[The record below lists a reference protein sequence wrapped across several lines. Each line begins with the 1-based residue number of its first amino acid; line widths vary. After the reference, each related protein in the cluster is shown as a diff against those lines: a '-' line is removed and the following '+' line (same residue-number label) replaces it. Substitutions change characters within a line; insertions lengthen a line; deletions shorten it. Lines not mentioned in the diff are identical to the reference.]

1 MMVEMELIPVLE
13 IGWLNGWILVCL
25 MYLIY
30 GILLLAFPKD
40 VVSRLYNYD
49 RSSWSKTQRVFYVI
63 GKLLAL
69 VCLVLIIF
77 TPLKIRANI
86 FIPGIILFTLGL
98 GGFIIALFNFKNTLL
113 DQPVARGLYRIS
125 RHPQVLM
132 LFIMSIGI
140 CIAIGSGLVLFIMI
154 VSSLFLHFRDR
165 AEEEACLEQYGDSY
179 RNYMKLVPR
188 YFLIKKLYE
197 IAIRSLKAKNKKG
210 VDKL

>member
-1 MMVEMELIPVLE
+1 MELIPSLE

-30 GILLLAFPKD
+30 GILLILFPKD

-49 RSSWSKTQRVFYVI
+49 KSSWSKTQKAFEVI
-63 GKLLAL
+63 HKLVKL

-86 FIPGIILFTLGL
+86 FIPGIILFALGL
-98 GGFIIALFNFKNTLL
+98 AGFITALFNFKNTPL
-113 DQPVARGLYRIS
+113 DQSVTRGLYRIS

-140 CIAIGSGLVLFIMI
+140 CITIGSWLVLFIMI
-154 VSSLFLHFRDR
+154 VSSLFLHFRDL
-165 AEEEACLEQYGDSY
+165 AEEKACLERYGDAY
-179 RNYMKLVPR
+179 RNYIKLVPR
-188 YFLIKKLYE
+188 YFLIRTHMKEEGENIKKY
-197 IAIRSLKAKNKKG
+197 
-210 VDKL
+210 